1 MSLISGYKGNIR
13 FWLKGYLFLGV
24 AVLILG
30 VLIYSNYLISEMQ
43 KQTEATTSM
52 FARFIENVQFVP
64 DANGRLPLL
73 QEVMDQTGLPIIIT
87 VKNGKPITWR
97 HLPVSDATDEEL
109 DIIGDMDIQHPPPG
123 KITRLLELV
132 REYDELNRPIPVSIK
147 GGSQMTGWVH
157 FGRSP
162 LESQLRYAPM
172 IQLGLFLLFMGV
184 AVQGFRYLKVSEQRS
199 IWVGMA
205 KETAHQLGTPL
216 SALLGWTQLLRD
228 KVDAGRYEEI
238 GPSLQEMQV
247 DLARLEKVTE
257 RFSKIGSQPEL
268 KNVDL
273 AAILEHTVA
282 YFHRRLPRLK
292 SDSTITLRPA
302 DCPPIKG
309 NEELLEW
316 VFENLVKNGLD
327 ALGDSGGTIEIKP
340 TCRESRKM
348 VSVYVRDTGKGIP
361 MAHREQIFQPGFTTK
376 TRGWGLG
383 LALTRRIVEDY
394 HQGSLKLLDSQ
405 IGKGTTFVIH
415 LPTA

>member
-1 MSLISGYKGNIR
+1 MTLLSGYRGNIR
-13 FWLKGYLFLGV
+13 FWLKGYLFIGV

-30 VLIYSNYLISEMQ
+30 VLIYSNYLISRMQ
-43 KQTEATTSM
+43 KQTEATTSL
-52 FARFIENVQFVP
+52 FARFFENVQFVP
-64 DANGRLPLL
+64 DEEGRLALL
-73 QEVMDQTGLPIIIT
+73 REVMDETGLPIIIT
-87 VKNGKPITWR
+87 VHNGRPIQWR
-97 HLPVSDATDEEL
+97 HLPVSEPTNEEQ
-109 DIIGDMDIQHPPPG
+109 DIIGDMDINNPPPG
-123 KITRLLELV
+123 KISRVMELV
-132 REYDELNRPIPVSIK
+132 REFDEINRPIPVEIVSDMRVS
-147 GGSQMTGWVH
+147 GRVH

-162 LESQLRYAPM
+162 LEAQLRYAPLV
-172 IQLGLFLLFMGV
+172 QLGLFLVFMGV
-184 AVQGFRYLKVSEQRS
+184 AVQGFRYLKVSEQKS

-228 KVDAGRYEEI
+228 KVESGRYEEI
-238 GPSLQEMQV
+238 GASLQEMQV
-247 DLARLEKVTE
+247 DLARLEKITE

-268 KNVDL
+268 KQVDL
-273 AAILEHTVA
+273 AQTLERTVS

-292 SDSTITLRPA
+292 TDSTIHLVPV
-302 DCPPIKG
+302 DCPPIMG

-327 ALGDSGGTIEIKP
+327 AMGEGGGTIEIKS
-340 TCRESRKM
+340 TCRLSRKM

-394 HQGSLKLLDSQ
+394 HNGTLKLLESQ
-405 IGKGTTFVIH
+405 IGKGTTFVVN